1 MKLLIAVS
9 LMFVGFA
16 SFGQYSIGGGA
27 STLFQFGNNK
37 PFGGLHI
44 VAEFP
49 RNNEVTFY
57 VRANYLFKQNLS
69 QSVRDLYEEQQNAS
83 YPDLYIVGKDPSV
96 TPQSKIIP
104 YNFKQSFNYFMI
116 DGGTRYYIIN
126 GYDEG
131 FALYGGTNIG
141 VAINSVKFRYQ
152 LDDYDTSRYKL
163 EYDVKDDYYNY
174 GSKGTVLNLAVGI
187 SGGLKYTFPG
197 RGTFYFDFNPALM
210 VFALPSQPDIETTL
224 HKNVIFN
231 FNIGYRREFY

>member
-1 MKLLIAVS
+1 MKLIIAVG
-9 LMFVGFA
+9 LLFVGLT
-16 SFGQYSIGGGA
+16 SYGQYSIGGGV

-37 PFGGLHI
+37 PFGGLHL

-57 VRANYLFKQNLS
+57 VRANYLFKQNVNQAVSEL
-69 QSVRDLYEEQQNAS
+69 DPS
-83 YPDLYIVGKDPSV
+83 YPDVIAYGIDPGAD
-96 TPQSKIIP
+96 P
-104 YNFKQSFNYFMI
+104 YQVVVPYKFKESFNYFMI

-141 VAINSVKFRYQ
+141 VVINSVKYGYQ
-152 LDDYDTSRYKL
+152 LDDYNKEKYTL
-163 EYDVKDDYYNY
+163 GGFDDQYNRN
-174 GSKGTVLNLAVGI
+174 GQGTVLNLAVGI
-187 SGGLKYTFPG
+187 SGGAKYTIPG
-197 RGTFYFDFNPALM
+197 RGTFYLDFNPALM

>member
-1 MKLLIAVS
+1 MKILIAAS
-9 LMFVGFA
+9 LVFVGFA

-57 VRANYLFKQNLS
+57 VRANYLFKQNVN
-69 QSVRDLYEEQQNAS
+69 QAVRTLDPT
-83 YPDLYIVGKDPSV
+83 YPDVIAYGIDPGTDPYSV
-96 TPQSKIIP
+96 VVP
-104 YNFKQSFNYFMI
+104 YNFKESFNYFMI

-141 VAINSVKFRYQ
+141 VAINSVKYGYQ
-152 LDDYDTSRYKL
+152 LD
-163 EYDVKDDYYNY
+163 EYDQTKYTLGGFDDQYNRN
-174 GSKGTVLNLAVGI
+174 GQGTVLNLAVGI